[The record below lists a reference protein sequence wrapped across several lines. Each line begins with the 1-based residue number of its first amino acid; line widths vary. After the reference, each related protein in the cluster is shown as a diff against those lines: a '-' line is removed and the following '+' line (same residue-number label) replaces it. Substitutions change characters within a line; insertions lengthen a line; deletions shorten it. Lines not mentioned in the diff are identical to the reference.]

1 MKLGSLDFILSAI
14 KNFKQGQEN
23 TWFIFCKDSSD
34 HYMEKRL
41 QVAQRVSRD
50 TRQKT
55 SVVAQEEMMVAWLR
69 LVVVEE
75 EGGPPNLERYIMPA
89 AY

>member
-1 MKLGSLDFILSAI
+1 
-14 KNFKQGQEN
+14 
-23 TWFIFCKDSSD
+23 
-34 HYMEKRL
+34 MEKRL

-75 EGGPPNLERYIMPA
+75 EWLAKLCEMESIRLEVDSDRLWEVFCCMGPQCS
-89 AY
+89 